1 MIKTNKNKPDFL
13 EIKIIEAKRKLI
25 KDRIE
30 SNKKNKEFDKK
41 FKALMKKCRKVF
53 ISCEISRAKRMA
65 LYKGINYLFPK
76 DEIAE
81 IRRVFRW
88 S

>member
-1 MIKTNKNKPDFL
+1 MIKTNKNKSNFL

-25 KDRIE
+25 ENRIE
-30 SNKKNKEFDKK
+30 SRKSKREFDKK

-65 LYKGINYLFPK
+65 FYKGIFYLFPK

-81 IRRVFRW
+81 IRKVFRW
-88 S
+88 P